1 MTRTDDPDA
10 ARLAAMSLASLD
22 LNLLLVLH
30 TVLAER
36 SVARA
41 AERLHVT
48 SSAISNSL
56 ARLRAALGDPLV
68 TRKGRGIVATPRAME
83 LAPALAR
90 ALAELEVA
98 IKSGPFDGASCTR
111 TFTLAVADAGQLAFS
126 ARIAALMAKET
137 PFARLR
143 VVGIDSMIAL
153 GDLASSEVDLHIGV
167 AASGPGIHVER
178 LFDEQ
183 MSLVAR
189 TDHSA
194 AGKRLSARELAALR
208 HVGVELVPGK
218 SYRSAVAGAFARAGV
233 ERRVAMSVPSFTA
246 AAVIVA
252 GSDLVTAL
260 PGSLLAVLGSPLGL
274 RTLTI
279 PVPLPAVA
287 MALCW
292 HERTHRDP
300 ALRAFRDL
308 VRRALPITETRPQR
322 TRTAGV
328 AVSAPRT
335 RARRTG

>member
-1 MTRTDDPDA
+1 
-10 ARLAAMSLASLD
+10 MSLASLD

-48 SSAISNSL
+48 SSAISNGL

-68 TRKGRGIVATPRAME
+68 TRKGRGIVATPRALE
-83 LAPALAR
+83 LAPIVAR

-98 IKSGPFDGASCTR
+98 IESRPFAGASCRR

-126 ARIAALMAKET
+126 ARIGALLAKEM
-137 PFARLR
+137 PLARLR
-143 VVGIDSMIAL
+143 VIGIDSMLAL

-178 LFDEQ
+178 LFEEQ

-189 TDHSA
+189 ADHPA
-194 AGKRLSARELAALR
+194 ASKRLSARDLGAIR

-218 SYRSAVAGAFARAGV
+218 GQRSPVAVAFARAGV
-233 ERRVAMSVPSFTA
+233 ERDVAMSVPSFTA
-246 AAVIVA
+246 AAAIVA
-252 GSDLVTAL
+252 QSDWVTAL
-260 PGSLLAVLGSPLGL
+260 PGSLLAVLGSPL
-274 RTLTI
+274 RVRALTV

-300 ALRAFRDL
+300 AMKAFRDL
-308 VRRALPITETRPQR
+308 VRRALPIARASPG
-322 TRTAGV
+322 A
-328 AVSAPRT
+328 
-335 RARRTG
+335 RARSVRSGAAGAGAGSTQKGR